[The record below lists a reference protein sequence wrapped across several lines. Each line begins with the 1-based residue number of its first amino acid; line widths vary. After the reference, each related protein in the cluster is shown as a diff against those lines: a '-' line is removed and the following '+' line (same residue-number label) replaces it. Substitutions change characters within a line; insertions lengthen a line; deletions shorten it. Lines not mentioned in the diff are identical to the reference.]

1 MSDETATEQRVR
13 EASGELRRQG
23 AATPET
29 DPVRRVTDG
38 AEAGLLPDFCN
49 SRIAMRVFTV
59 VNVATL
65 LLAALLATG
74 PVETWWSLGRII
86 LIVEPTLVL
95 SMIAL
100 CPIRRMLA
108 GSPLYIHWLAGAG
121 IPALIA
127 AVASAMVVRSLHPA
141 MFASEMAFWIVLR
154 AVFAAAAAA
163 ATIEWLRLRTKALQP
178 AQAEGRLQ
186 ALQAR
191 IRPHFLFNS
200 LNTVLGLMRSDVRQ
214 AERIL
219 ENLSDL
225 FRVFMR
231 DSRELIPLDEEV
243 LLCKEYLSIEQ
254 LRMAERLQVQWSI
267 EDMPGDALLP
277 SLLLQ
282 PLIENA
288 VHHGIETRS
297 TPGEIAITI
306 GTTGNLVRVDI
317 SNPVPELPNVRSGNQ
332 MALSNVRERLRLTFD
347 VEGQLDTS
355 VEGGQFRVTVLFPYR
370 KERRQRDGR
379 GNFNTHR

>member
-1 MSDETATEQRVR
+1 MGDETATERR
-13 EASGELRRQG
+13 SRGASGESRREEATAP
-23 AATPET
+23 AA

-38 AEAGLLPDFCN
+38 AQAGLLPDLCN
-49 SRIAMRVFTV
+49 SRIALRVFIV
-59 VNVATL
+59 VNMATL
-65 LLAALLATG
+65 LGAALLATG

-86 LIVEPTLVL
+86 LIVEPTLIL
-95 SMIAL
+95 SMAVL
-100 CPIRRMLA
+100 CPVRRQLA
-108 GSPLYIHWLAGAG
+108 GSQLRFQWLAGVG

-127 AVASAMVVRSLHPA
+127 ALTSAVVAPSLHPA
-141 MFASEMAFWIVLR
+141 MFVTEMAFWVMSR
-154 AVFAAAAAA
+154 AAFAAAAAA
-163 ATIEWLRLRTKALQP
+163 AIIEWLRLRTKALQP

-254 LRMAERLQVQWSI
+254 LRMAERLQVQWRV

-306 GTTGNLVRVDI
+306 GTTGSLVRVDI
-317 SNPVPELPNVRSGNQ
+317 SNPVPELPNERSGNQ

-355 VEGGQFRVTVLFPYR
+355 VENGQFRVTVLFPYR

-379 GNFNTHR
+379 RNFNSDR

>member
-1 MSDETATEQRVR
+1 MGDEAGTERR
-13 EASGELRRQG
+13 SRAASGESRREE
-23 AATPET
+23 AAGPAA
-29 DPVRRVTDG
+29 DPGRRVTDG
-38 AEAGLLPDFCN
+38 AQAGPLPDFCS
-49 SRIAMRVFTV
+49 SRIALRVFIV
-59 VNVATL
+59 VNIAAL
-65 LLAALLATG
+65 LGAGLLATG
-74 PVETWWSLGRII
+74 LVETWWSLGRII
-86 LIVEPTLVL
+86 LIVEPTLIL
-95 SMIAL
+95 SMVAL
-100 CPIRRMLA
+100 CPVRRLLA
-108 GSPLYIHWLAGAG
+108 GADLGLQWLAGVG

-127 AVASAMVVRSLHPA
+127 AMASAIVAPNLHPA
-141 MFASEMAFWIVLR
+141 MFVSEMAFWVAAR
-154 AVFAAAAAA
+154 AAFAAAVAAA
-163 ATIEWLRLRTKALQP
+163 IIEWLRLRTKALQP

-254 LRMAERLQVQWSI
+254 LRMAERLQVQWRI
-267 EDMPGDALLP
+267 EDMPGNALLP

-297 TPGEIAITI
+297 TPGEIAIAI
-306 GTTGNLVRVDI
+306 GTTGGLVRVDI
-317 SNPVPELPNVRSGNQ
+317 SNPVPELANERSGNQ

-355 VEGGQFRVTVLFPYR
+355 VENGQFRVTVLFPYR

-379 GNFNTHR
+379 SNFNSHR